1 MEDMHKKLNTGLNL
15 GLIGNALFIIFS
27 AVCFVYYL
35 VFDPKSVFSKV
46 LEITAYICEFSGFG
60 VLILSD
66 ILIIKTARMRDWLK
80 IAFSVY
86 IVTEAVM
93 MTLELN
99 SYRID
104 FYKPYSLLL
113 AILHSIFSAV
123 VCFSFLTLDPDKKVY
138 EIIVIICIGIILGGM
153 LGNVMGIRI
162 YFSIFTNAI
171 AFTILFSSI
180 KFMLKRESI
189 EIDCYGDRARVA
201 EYKSTF
207 FEE

>member
-1 MEDMHKKLNTGLNL
+1 MEDMHKKLNIGLNL
-15 GLIGNALFIIFS
+15 GLIGNALFIAFS

-35 VFDPKSVFSKV
+35 VYDPEKKFTKF
-46 LEITAYICEFSGFG
+46 LEITAYVCEFSGFG

-86 IVTEAVM
+86 IVAEAVM

-113 AILHSIFSAV
+113 AILHSVFSAV
-123 VCFSFLTLDPDKKVY
+123 VCFSFLTLDPDKKIY
-138 EIIVIICIGIILGGM
+138 EIIIIICIGIILGGM

-171 AFTILFSSI
+171 AFTVLFSSI
-180 KFMLKRESI
+180 KFMLKRENI

>member
-1 MEDMHKKLNTGLNL
+1 MEDMHKKLDTGLNL
-15 GLIGNALFIIFS
+15 GLIGNALFIAFS
-27 AVCFVYYL
+27 TVCFIYYL
-35 VFDPKSVFSKV
+35 VYEPQSIFSKV
-46 LEITAYICEFSGFG
+46 LEITAYVCEFSGFG

-80 IAFSVY
+80 TGFSIY
-86 IVTEAVM
+86 IVVEAVM

-99 SYRID
+99 SYRLD

-113 AILHSIFSAV
+113 AILHSVFSAV
-123 VCFSFLTLDPDKKVY
+123 ICFAFLTLDPDKKAY
-138 EIIVIICIGIILGGM
+138 EVIVIICIGIILGGM

-171 AFTILFSSI
+171 AFTILFGSI
-180 KFMLKRESI
+180 KFMLKRETI
-189 EIDCYGDRARVA
+189 EIDCYGDKATVTHYR
-201 EYKSTF
+201 STF